1 MRFPK
6 KVVQHSSTLVPDQL
20 VSVTQYHR
28 GAIGPPIAVGRMAVS
43 SETLRSAEE
52 KDVKGKAV
60 YVLHTWKDALWDMGP
75 SKKADP
81 PAPVEIKLPEAE
93 QSAADENVPAGL
105 VEHVTGDSTEQTASD
120 EKPVQHDQPPAES
133 EAPTYVEPT
142 ETKAG
147 PLSPEGLSCC
157 VL

>member
-1 MRFPK
+1 
-6 KVVQHSSTLVPDQL
+6 
-20 VSVTQYHR
+20 
-28 GAIGPPIAVGRMAVS
+28 MAVS

-93 QSAADENVPAGL
+93 QSAADENGAADS
-105 VEHVTGDSTEQTASD
+105 VEHVTGDSTGQTGSD
-120 EKPVQHDQPPAES
+120 DTPMQHDQPPTES
-133 EAPTYVEPT
+133 EVSTHVEEPT
-142 ETKAG
+142 ETKAE